1 MEATL
6 AEAIP
11 KEATEEAMEALL
23 KATEEDT
30 PAVAILKEAMAE
42 ATQAVVPKEAMEA
55 PKEAMA
61 EDTPVVAMEALRED
75 TPVGAMEAPREVM
88 AVATPAEVMEALK
101 EAMVEA
107 IAKATMDKWP
117 IFKKV
122 VKRIKSLDTARQN

>member
-42 ATQAVVPKEAMEA
+42 ATQAVVPKEAMAEAMEA

-117 IFKKV
+117 I
-122 VKRIKSLDTARQN
+122 